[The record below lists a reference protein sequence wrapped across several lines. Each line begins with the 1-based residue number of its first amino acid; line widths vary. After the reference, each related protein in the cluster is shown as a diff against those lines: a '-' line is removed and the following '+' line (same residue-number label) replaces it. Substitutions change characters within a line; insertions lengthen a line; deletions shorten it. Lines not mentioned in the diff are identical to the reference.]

1 MAPRLPVITKAIA
14 RNLNKDHSTL
24 PSSILTLTPKFW
36 HLCFPEL
43 FVLEAKWVKNE
54 EHGYSPAQG
63 SFLPNHRKS
72 QPKGYRLYI
81 NSTD

>member
-14 RNLNKDHSTL
+14 RNLNKDYGTL

-43 FVLEAKWVKNE
+43 FALEAKWVKKKMNNMAT
-54 EHGYSPAQG
+54 AQ
-63 SFLPNHRKS
+63 HRDLSS
-72 QPKGYRLYI
+72 QPAGKANQRAIGC
-81 NSTD
+81 T